1 MDVDYIIVGL
11 GLAGLA
17 FAEELE
23 RNDMSFVVFENRS
36 QNSSRVAAG
45 VYNPVILKRFTPVWD
60 AQDQLKIALPFYR
73 SLEKKLSLQFD
84 EKYDIYRVFASIEE
98 QNNWFAACDKPFFVN
113 FMIPEIISNNNPGI
127 NAPFGYGKIINTG
140 KVDTS
145 KLLEAYSKYLDNK
158 NKLRQEHF
166 DYTQLNLLPDTVK
179 YKNVKAKKVVF
190 CEGFGIKKNPF
201 FEDFP
206 LNEVKG
212 ELITINAPAL
222 DMHYMLKAAV
232 FILPLGNNC
241 YQVGATFNWKDK
253 SLRPTPEGKKELLK
267 KLKKI
272 IKVDF
277 EVVDH
282 EAGIRPASKDRRP
295 ILGKH
300 QRYEQMAVLNGL
312 GTRGVML
319 APKMAK
325 VLFGHL
331 ENNHLLDME
340 IAIGRF
346 D

>member
-23 RNDMSFVVFENRS
+23 NNGKSFVVYENSS

-60 AQDQLKIALPFYR
+60 ALDQLNIALPFYR

-84 EKYDIYRVFASIEE
+84 EKFDIYRVFASIEE
-98 QNNWFAACDKPFFVN
+98 QNNWFAACDKPFFVD
-113 FMIPEIISNNNPGI
+113 FMIPEIIPNNNPGI
-127 NAPFGYGKIINTG
+127 NAPFGFGKIINTG
-140 KVDTS
+140 KVDTT
-145 KLLEAYSKYLDNK
+145 KLLRSYSKYLDNE
-158 NKLRQEHF
+158 NRLRHEYF
-166 DYTQLNLLPDTVK
+166 DYTELNLLTDGVK
-179 YKNVKAKKVVF
+179 YNNVKAKKVVF
-190 CEGFGIKKNPF
+190 CEGYGIKKNPF
-201 FEDFP
+201 FENFP
-206 LNEVKG
+206 LKEVKG

-222 DMHYMLKAAV
+222 DIHYLLKASV
-232 FILPLGNNC
+232 FILPLGNSR

-253 SLRPTPEGKKELLK
+253 SLQPTPEGKKELLK
-267 KLKKI
+267 KLKKV

-282 EAGIRPASKDRRP
+282 EAGIRPTSKDRRP

-300 QRYEQMAVLNGL
+300 QQYEQLAVLNGL

-325 VLFGHL
+325 ILFGHL
-331 ENNHLLDME
+331 ENNHPLDKE
-340 IAIGRF
+340 IATGRF
-346 D
+346 Y

>member
-23 RNDMSFVVFENRS
+23 NNGKSFVVFENRS
-36 QNSSRVAAG
+36 QNSSSVAAG

-60 AQDQLKIALPFYR
+60 AQDQLKISLPFYR
-73 SLEKKLSLQFD
+73 SVEKKLSLQFD
-84 EKYDIYRVFASIEE
+84 EKFDIYRIFASIEE
-98 QNNWFAACDKPFFVN
+98 QNNWFAACDKPFFAN
-113 FMIPEIISNNNPGI
+113 YMIPEIIPNKNLGI
-127 NAPFGYGKIINTG
+127 NAPFGFGKIINTG
-140 KVDTS
+140 KIDTT
-145 KLLEAYSKYLDNK
+145 KLIQAYSKYLDNI
-158 NKLRQEHF
+158 NRLRYEHF
-166 DYTQLNLLPDTVK
+166 DYSELNLLSDSVK

-190 CEGFGIKKNPF
+190 CEGYGIKKNPF
-201 FEDFP
+201 FENF
-206 LNEVKG
+206 LLKEVKG
-212 ELITINAPAL
+212 ELITINAPSL
-222 DMHYMLKAAV
+222 DIYYILKGSV
-232 FILPLGNNC
+232 FILPLGNSH

-253 SLRPTPEGKKELLK
+253 SLLPTSDGKMELLK

-282 EAGIRPASKDRRP
+282 EAGIRPTSKDRRP
-295 ILGKH
+295 IVGKH
-300 QRYEQMAVLNGL
+300 QQYEQLAVLNGL

-325 VLFGHL
+325 ILFDHL
-331 ENNHLLDME
+331 ENNHPLDMV

-346 D
+346 Y

>member
-1 MDVDYIIVGL
+1 MYVDYIIVGL

-23 RNDMSFVVFENRS
+23 RNDKSFVVFENSS
-36 QNSSRVAAG
+36 QNSSRVASG

-73 SLEKKLSLQFD
+73 SVEKKLNIQFD
-84 EKYDIYRVFASIEE
+84 QKFDLYRIFASIEE
-98 QNNWFAACDKPFFVN
+98 QNNWFAACEKPFFAN
-113 FMIPEIISNNNPGI
+113 YMIPEIIPNNNLGI
-127 NAPFGYGKIINTG
+127 NAPFGFGKIVNTG
-140 KVDTS
+140 KIDTT
-145 KLLEAYSKYLDNK
+145 KLIQAYSKYLDNI
-158 NKLRQEHF
+158 NRLRYEHF
-166 DYTQLNLLPDTVK
+166 DYSELNLLTDSVK
-179 YKNVKAKKVVF
+179 YKNIKAKKVVF
-190 CEGFGIKKNPF
+190 CEGYGIKKNPF
-201 FEDFP
+201 FENFP
-206 LNEVKG
+206 LKEVKG
-212 ELITINAPAL
+212 ELITINAPIL
-222 DMHYMLKAAV
+222 DIHFLLKGSV
-232 FILPLGNNC
+232 FILPLGNSH

-253 SLRPTPEGKKELLK
+253 SLLPTPDGEMELLK

-272 IKVDF
+272 ITVDF

-282 EAGIRPASKDRRP
+282 EAGIRPTSKDRRP

-300 QRYEQMAVLNGL
+300 QLYEQIAVLNGL

-325 VLFGHL
+325 TLFGHL

-346 D
+346 Y